1 MPRSVLEA
9 IKMGIWDF
17 EPPEVE
23 FSRFAAAD
31 AMPGTDEKLY
41 ILAERARRGL
51 PLWHAHDR
59 DDVESPPPPSLLRR
73 KPR

>member
-23 FSRFAAAD
+23 CNQFDAAD
-31 AMPGTDEKLY
+31 AMPGTREKLGV
-41 ILAERARRGL
+41 LAERARKGL
-51 PLWHAHDR
+51 PLWHINDR
-59 DDVESPPPPSLLRR
+59 NDVESPSPSKIRR
-73 KPR
+73 RPR